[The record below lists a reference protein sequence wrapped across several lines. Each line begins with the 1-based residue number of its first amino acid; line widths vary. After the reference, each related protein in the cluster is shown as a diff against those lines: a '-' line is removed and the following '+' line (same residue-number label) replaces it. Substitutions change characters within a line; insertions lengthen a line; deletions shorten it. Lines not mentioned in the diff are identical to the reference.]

1 MKIIAIA
8 IKDLWR
14 AFRSF
19 FALAFMFGVPIL
31 MTAMFAFLF
40 GGIGGNEPEFTIP
53 RTDVV
58 IVNQDEGSLL
68 VPNFEVE
75 GKNSFSTMGEM
86 LVDTLQ
92 QETFEDLMTLTTANE
107 ADARL
112 AVDNQQAG
120 MALIIPAEFT
130 NALIGQSNQ
139 PAEIEFYQDPELS
152 LGPQIIQSIVMSIV
166 DGFSS
171 GILTLDTVTTVLED
185 QGVILNQ
192 VEKMTLL
199 SNLTAGSDSQQDAG
213 DTNLNIITPTI
224 NTAGSEQ
231 ANPLQTILRSIMA
244 GMMIFY
250 AFFTG
255 TSAAQTILQEQEN
268 GTLARL
274 FMTPTPTTTIL
285 NGKFLA
291 GFLMIIVQVIVLLG
305 FANLV
310 FGIYWGPLI
319 SLLMASIGLVALAT
333 SFGIFVMSLVKS
345 TKQAGIIFGAVL
357 TFTGMLGIS
366 SVFVMGTSIEKA
378 FNYIPLLVPQG
389 WAMNA
394 FEASW
399 NDNSVQTLL
408 HTGGMLVLAILFFAI
423 GNARFKKRFN

>member
-40 GGIGGNEPEFTIP
+40 GGIGGDETEFNLP

-58 IVNQDEGSLL
+58 VVNQDEGSPL
-68 VPNFEVE
+68 VPTFEHD
-75 GKNSFSTMGEM
+75 GNNSFSTMGEM

-92 QETFEDLMTLTTANE
+92 QDTFEDLMTLTTAKE

-120 MALIIPAEFT
+120 LALIIPADFT
-130 NALIGQSNQ
+130 NALIGQINQ
-139 PAEIEFYQDPELS
+139 PVEIEFYQDPDLS

-166 DGFSS
+166 DDFSS
-171 GILTLDTVTTVLED
+171 GILTLDTVTSVLED
-185 QGVILNQ
+185 KGVSMNQ

-199 SNLTAGSDSQQDAG
+199 SNLTAGSESHE
-213 DTNLNIITPTI
+213 DTENSNLNIITPTI
-224 NTAGSEQ
+224 NADGGEQ

-255 TSAAQTILQEQEN
+255 TSAAQTIIQEEEN

-274 FMTPTPTTTIL
+274 FMTPTSTTTIL

-310 FGIYWGPLI
+310 FGIPWGPVLLLLI
-319 SLLMASIGLVALAT
+319 ASIGLVALAT

-345 TKQAGIIFGAVL
+345 TKQAGIIYGAVL

-366 SVFVMGTSIEKA
+366 SVFVTGTSIEEA

-389 WAMNA
+389 WALNA
-394 FEASW
+394 FKGSW
-399 NDNSVQTLL
+399 TNNAAQTLL
-408 HTGGMLVLAILFFAI
+408 HTGGMLILAVLFFFI

>member
-152 LGPQIIQSIVMSIV
+152 LGPQIIQSIVMSVV

-192 VEKMTLL
+192 VENMTLL

-366 SVFVMGTSIEKA
+366 SVFVMGTPIEKA

-399 NDNSVQTLL
+399 NDNGVQTLL